1 MQNVSI
7 EAIRTIEHRLD
18 LITLSLTEIA
28 ERQRRLL
35 QVQTEQE
42 IRLQSILATLRS
54 DLRARRRLEAGIV
67 EPEEERDDRP
77 PPGYGRN

>member
-1 MQNVSI
+1 MKDLPI

-54 DLRARRRLEAGIV
+54 DLRARRRLEAAIV
-67 EPEEERDDRP
+67 EPDEEPIDRP
-77 PPGYGRN
+77 RGCESRQ